1 MTKFI
6 LAILSLTIFNAH
18 ADTSLLGKEQT
29 KKFVRYALWY
39 EGVELTPEAKAQME
53 TLSAQNDKVYLGE
66 EILLPLEK
74 LDI

>member
-6 LAILSLTIFNAH
+6 LAVLTFTIFNAH

-39 EGVELTPEAKAQME
+39 EGVELNAEAKAKMQD
-53 TLSAQNDKVYLGE
+53 LSTQNKKVYLGE
-66 EILLPLEK
+66 EILLPLEN
-74 LDI
+74 LEL